1 MTGSLTTAEEG
12 RGGARVSEDCVGMAA
27 GVEREDDACEDA
39 ELSAGEDDDGEDDAG
54 EDDAGELV
62 DAGKLVDVVGSEDG
76 LEGEAVVELA
86 GLVSCCTGLSAEGGS

>member
-1 MTGSLTTAEEG
+1 MAGSLTMAEEEG
-12 RGGARVSEDCVGMAA
+12 RGGARVLEDCVGMVV

-39 ELSAGEDDDGEDDAG
+39 EVSAGEDDAG
-54 EDDAGELV
+54 EDDAGEDDV
-62 DAGKLVDVVGSEDG
+62 GELVDVVGSEDG